1 MNKEF
6 TEEKVE
12 KLANLLMIG
21 LTPEEKKMV
30 FEEFAVIDK
39 NINKINEIPNIEKVE
54 PMTHALDDFVFELR
68 SDVAEESV
76 SIDELLQNCEDKTER
91 EVAVPKVV
99 E

>member
-12 KLANLLMIG
+12 KLADLLMIG
-21 LTPEEKKMV
+21 LTDEEKKMV
-30 FEEFAVIDK
+30 FEEFATIDQ
-39 NINKINEIPNIEKVE
+39 NINKINEIPNIEKAE

-68 SDVAEESV
+68 DDVCEESV
-76 SIDELLQNCEDKTER
+76 PIEELLQNCEDRTDR

-99 E
+99 D

>member
-39 NINKINEIPNIEKVE
+39 NINKINEIPDIEKVE

-76 SIDELLQNCEDKTER
+76 PIDELLQNCEDKTER

>member
-39 NINKINEIPNIEKVE
+39 NINKINEIPDIEKVE

-76 SIDELLQNCEDKTER
+76 SIDKLLQNCEDKTER

>member
-39 NINKINEIPNIEKVE
+39 NINKINEIPNIENVE

-76 SIDELLQNCEDKTER
+76 PIDELLQNCEDKTER